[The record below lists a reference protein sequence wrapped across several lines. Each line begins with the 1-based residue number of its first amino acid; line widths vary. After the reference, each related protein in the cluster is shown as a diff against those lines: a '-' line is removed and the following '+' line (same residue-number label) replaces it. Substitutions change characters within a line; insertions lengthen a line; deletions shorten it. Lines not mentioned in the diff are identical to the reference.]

1 MNQIQPDTTSEPAMK
16 PQSRQRSRVVTWLI
30 RIVAALAALV
40 ILVTACGLVYQ
51 AVGEAN
57 DARAYPP
64 PGQMV
69 TVNGLNLHL
78 YCTGAGSPTVILEAM
93 ASNNST
99 EWGWI
104 QPEIA
109 KTTRV
114 CAYDRAGA
122 GWSDSPA
129 TARTAEQTVLD
140 LDELLASANV
150 PPPYVFVGHSI
161 GGILARMYAARYPE
175 KVTGMV
181 LVDSSHPEQM
191 VRYPALRAGMQD
203 YAQQA
208 AAFPWL
214 ARLGLFRLFFAS
226 GEELDFGALAPR
238 QRAELKAMWSAPKY
252 HESALRDLPAAFA
265 LYDHP
270 PAPGAL
276 GDRPLIV
283 LTAGENQLEGWMTL
297 QQELA
302 KLSTNAT
309 HQVVQGASHGSLAFD
324 PEHAHQVTEG
334 IQAVVAAVRATS
346 N

>member
-1 MNQIQPDTTSEPAMK
+1 MKTKESIEEPQTK
-16 PQSRQRSRVVTWLI
+16 QRSRVVTWLV
-30 RIVAALAALV
+30 RILIALV
-40 ILVTACGLVYQ
+40 VIIASLVVGGLVYQ

-64 PGQMV
+64 PGKLV
-69 TVNGLNLHL
+69 NVNGLNLHL
-78 YCTGAGSPTVILEAM
+78 YCTGEGSPTVILEAM

-114 CAYDRAGA
+114 CSYDRAGA

-129 TARTAEQTVLD
+129 AARTAEQTVTD
-140 LDELLASANV
+140 LDGLLENANI

-161 GGILARMYAARYPE
+161 GGILARMYTAEHPE
-175 KVTGMV
+175 KVTGIV

-226 GEELDFGALAPR
+226 GEELDFGALAPQ

-270 PAPGAL
+270 PTLGAL

-283 LTAGENQLEGWMTL
+283 LTAGENQLEGWTGL
-297 QQELA
+297 QQELVT
-302 KLSTNAT
+302 LSTNAK
-309 HQVVQGASHGSLAFD
+309 HQIVQGASHGSLAFN
-324 PEHAHQVTEG
+324 PEHAQVVS
-334 IQAVVAAVRATS
+334 QAIREVVAQVQAKLQ
-346 N
+346 